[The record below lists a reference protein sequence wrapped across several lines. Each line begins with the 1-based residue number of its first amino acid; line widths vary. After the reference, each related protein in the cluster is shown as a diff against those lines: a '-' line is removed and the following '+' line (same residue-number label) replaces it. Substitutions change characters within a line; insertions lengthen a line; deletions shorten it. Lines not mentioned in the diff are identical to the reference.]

1 MIPTRPASLVV
12 AAFAASSLSV
22 DAQETVQRGQELYAT
37 QCLSCHTE
45 RLHQREKSKI
55 RTLADLR
62 AEVTRW
68 SRETKQRFSAEDIE
82 DAVRDLDLSHYRL
95 KK

>member
-1 MIPTRPASLVV
+1 MIPTRSASLVV

-22 DAQETVQRGQELYAT
+22 HAQETVQRGQELYAT
-37 QCLSCHTE
+37 QCLTCHTE
-45 RLHQREKSKI
+45 RLHEREKSKI

-82 DAVRDLDLSHYRL
+82 DVVRYLDLSHYRL